1 MKFLEGLKKEF
12 GQTFRSLRLRDFR
25 IYTIGQLTSL
35 TGTWMQSVALSWLVY
50 SISGSAAA
58 LGTVALASGLPMI
71 FLTYFGGVIADRYD
85 RRTILYWTV
94 GLHMLQAL
102 ALTVLAYTGMITVS
116 WIIVLAVVGGCIG
129 AVEMPTRQSFVPNLV
144 PKDEL
149 TNAIG
154 INSAVRNT
162 TRILGP
168 AIAGLTIGIFGEAF
182 CFGLNAVSYIASL
195 ITLAMLSSTITAS
208 MHNAPESDEK
218 KIQPKSLK
226 QASKKN
232 GSSKDSILN
241 VLLDPS
247 IKSVLFLTA
256 AISMFGFQYTVLLPV
271 VVDRVL
277 GGDASSLGFLSAASG
292 IGALLGSLAL
302 ASRGKTATLRRII
315 GLTSLVLAAAV
326 ALLGFSAN
334 LYLSLLAVTAA
345 GAAISVQTGG
355 SISLVQ
361 TSVDS
366 ARRGRVMAVFS
377 IFMIGFAPIA
387 AMIAGGLAEMLGV
400 QPTLYISAAAVLV
413 SGLLYMV
420 FRKKDQSE
428 QDPQRK

>member
-1 MKFLEGLKKEF
+1 
-12 GQTFRSLRLRDFR
+12 
-25 IYTIGQLTSL
+25 
-35 TGTWMQSVALSWLVY
+35 
-50 SISGSAAA
+50 
-58 LGTVALASGLPMI
+58 
-71 FLTYFGGVIADRYD
+71 
-85 RRTILYWTV
+85 
-94 GLHMLQAL
+94 
-102 ALTVLAYTGMITVS
+102 
-116 WIIVLAVVGGCIG
+116 
-129 AVEMPTRQSFVPNLV
+129 
-144 PKDEL
+144 
-149 TNAIG
+149 
-154 INSAVRNT
+154 
-162 TRILGP
+162 
-168 AIAGLTIGIFGEAF
+168 
-182 CFGLNAVSYIASL
+182 
-195 ITLAMLSSTITAS
+195 
-208 MHNAPESDEK
+208 
-218 KIQPKSLK
+218 
-226 QASKKN
+226 
-232 GSSKDSILN
+232 
-241 VLLDPS
+241 
-247 IKSVLFLTA
+247 
-256 AISMFGFQYTVLLPV
+256 MFGFQYTVLLPV

-302 ASRGKTATLRRII
+302 ASHGKTATLRRII
-315 GLTSLVLAAAV
+315 GLTSLALAAAV